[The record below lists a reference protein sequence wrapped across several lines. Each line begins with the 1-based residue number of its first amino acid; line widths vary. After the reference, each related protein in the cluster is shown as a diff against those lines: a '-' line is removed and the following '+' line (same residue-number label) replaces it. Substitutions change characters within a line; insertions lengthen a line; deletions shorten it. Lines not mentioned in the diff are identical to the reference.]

1 MTQDELSV
9 ILKDVAGWL
18 AVEEAYWLYSAAA
31 KLPEG
36 STIVEIGSY
45 HGRSTI
51 ALALGAKQ
59 SGSVVYAIDP
69 HHVHEA
75 GGYQFGPA
83 DNVAFMRNILAAG
96 VVEWV
101 RVINSHSFNAYG
113 AIKAESVQIGV
124 LFIDGNHLY
133 GLVEHD
139 FRCYTDF
146 ITDGLVAI
154 HDSTGAWEG
163 PTRVVQEALADGW
176 RLVETVGYT
185 SILERAK

>member
-1 MTQDELSV
+1 MTKDELGL
-9 ILKDVAGWL
+9 ILSDVQGWL
-18 AVEEAYWLYSAAA
+18 AIDEAYWLYSAAA
-31 KLPEG
+31 KLREG

-75 GGYQFGPA
+75 GGYQFGPT
-83 DNVAFMRNILAAG
+83 DNVAFMQNVLKAG
-96 VVEWV
+96 VGEWV
-101 RVINSHSFNAYG
+101 RIINLPSHFG
-113 AIKAESVQIGV
+113 VDGWIPDIAIGL
-124 LFIDGNHLY
+124 LFIDGAHEY
-133 GLVEHD
+133 ECVKED
-139 FRCYTDF
+139 FEWYRAWLQD
-146 ITDGLVAI
+146 IGLVAI

-163 PTRVVQEALADGW
+163 PTRVVQEALSDGW
-176 RLVETVGYT
+176 RLVETVVNT

>member
-1 MTQDELSV
+1 MTHDELAQ
-9 ILKDVAGWL
+9 ILADVDGWL
-18 AVEEAYWLYSAAA
+18 TIDEAYWLYSAAA

-83 DNVAFMRNILAAG
+83 DNVVFMQNVLKSDVG
-96 VVEWV
+96 EWV
-101 RVINSHSFNAYG
+101 RAVNVPSHWAVATG
-113 AIKAESVQIGV
+113 WPDIH
-124 LFIDGNHLY
+124 LMFIDGGHEY
-133 GLVEHD
+133 ETARGD
-139 FRCYTDF
+139 FFNWDIYLPVNA
-146 ITDGLVAI
+146 LVAI

-163 PTRVVQEALADGW
+163 PTRVVKEALSDGW
-176 RLVETVGYT
+176 RLVETVGDT

>member
-9 ILKDVAGWL
+9 ILKDIAGWL

-75 GGYQFGPA
+75 GGYPFGPA

-101 RVINSHSFNAYG
+101 RVMNIWSACLDPRDLKLD
-113 AIKAESVQIGV
+113 IDL
-124 LFIDGNHLY
+124 LFIDGQH
-133 GLVEHD
+133 EHGYAAWD
-139 FRCYTDF
+139 FRNYAESMGHGRF
-146 ITDGLVAI
+146 VAI